1 MINKWKSKT
10 EDQILILR
18 QINFFITD
26 YSVGLYI
33 PVAVKQSSLI
43 LIFIGVMRKIFQ
55 ITGYGISCHTFG
67 PEKEMVDLPF

>member
-43 LIFIGVMRKIFQ
+43 LIFKGVMR
-55 ITGYGISCHTFG
+55 
-67 PEKEMVDLPF
+67 